1 MLNNIL
7 KIKNFLPDF
16 LYNFF
21 RNVYHIFRFYNLIR
35 PNYGV
40 KDDII
45 FGDKDTA
52 QFLKQKILNSKKF
65 LEFGTG
71 KTTILAS
78 KANIDHY
85 SIESDKS
92 FYFYMKKKNIKNILF
107 YSLGFVSF
115 YSYPLFKNNI
125 YKKFYKEKAKIYA
138 SKIFERLNKDL
149 FFPDL
154 ILVDGRFRV
163 LCMLNIFLF
172 LKSNNLNNTCV
183 ILDDFKDRPYYNEIN
198 SFFKINLKG
207 RLAICYVKDRISLE
221 NIKILIE
228 KYSSDPR

>member
-1 MLNNIL
+1 
-7 KIKNFLPDF
+7 
-16 LYNFF
+16 
-21 RNVYHIFRFYNLIR
+21 
-35 PNYGV
+35 
-40 KDDII
+40 
-45 FGDKDTA
+45 
-52 QFLKQKILNSKKF
+52 
-65 LEFGTG
+65 
-71 KTTILAS
+71 
-78 KANIDHY
+78 
-85 SIESDKS
+85 
-92 FYFYMKKKNIKNILF
+92 MKKKNIKNILF

-115 YSYPLFKNNI
+115 ILIHFLKIISTKNFI
-125 YKKFYKEKAKIYA
+125 KKKQRFMPQKYLKD
-138 SKIFERLNKDL
+138 FNKDL

>member
-92 FYFYMKKKNIKNILF
+92 FYYYMKKK
-107 YSLGFVSF
+107 
-115 YSYPLFKNNI
+115 
-125 YKKFYKEKAKIYA
+125 
-138 SKIFERLNKDL
+138 
-149 FFPDL
+149 
-154 ILVDGRFRV
+154 
-163 LCMLNIFLF
+163 
-172 LKSNNLNNTCV
+172 
-183 ILDDFKDRPYYNEIN
+183 
-198 SFFKINLKG
+198 
-207 RLAICYVKDRISLE
+207 
-221 NIKILIE
+221 
-228 KYSSDPR
+228 KY